1 MVLGSCS
8 ILHLLLRCH
17 LLTLFLQRYMLNS
30 ASADE
35 VTGKSS
41 ADGTANSSS
50 GTSSNLSLDALAK
63 AKKALQLK
71 KELSAKLKRLPV
83 SEAAAKKVFVDA
95 KVAHYWDLAVNFS
108 EDSS

>member
-1 MVLGSCS
+1 MEIHSAPHRLMMVLGSCS

-17 LLTLFLQRYMLNS
+17 LLTLFLQ
-30 ASADE
+30 
-35 VTGKSS
+35 S